1 MSLPLE
7 PLREILGPTPMVS
20 LAECVAI
27 YEAVLRLQARHVLEI
42 GTGLGHSTCALACA
56 VRETGGRL
64 VSCDNLALLGGN
76 AQARANVGKLGL
88 ESWVSFVELD
98 SQTWVPTPNRL
109 FGLAFLDSSHHYA
122 QTKVEIAKVVGV
134 LGPRGEVYLHDVIHE
149 VGDPGDFC
157 HPFLDINRAVLEYLR
172 ANQAWNYEVLNT
184 TAGCLGLGRMYRH
197 ARGPD
202 WSRP

>member
-98 SQTWVPTPNRL
+98 SQTWVPPAEHAL
-109 FGLAFLDSSHHYA
+109 WLE
-122 QTKVEIAKVVGV
+122 EIG
-134 LGPRGEVYLHDVIHE
+134 
-149 VGDPGDFC
+149 
-157 HPFLDINRAVLEYLR
+157 RAHV
-172 ANQAWNYEVLNT
+172 
-184 TAGCLGLGRMYRH
+184 
-197 ARGPD
+197 
-202 WSRP
+202 